1 MGLTG
6 QQTSAVGG
14 VVLDQIVIS
23 PTGQSV
29 TAGVGIINS
38 WNRCSF
44 LTGQVATSGV
54 GSLISQIGVPL
65 TAPSLQHRMWG
76 PLRLQK

>member
-1 MGLTG
+1 MTVGLTG
-6 QQTSAVGG
+6 QQATSAVGG

-29 TAGVGIINS
+29 TAGVGSLIVGIGVP
-38 WNRCSF
+38 

-54 GSLISQIGVPL
+54 MDTVTSSVYYKVLVLSLIHI
-65 TAPSLQHRMWG
+65 
-76 PLRLQK
+76 